1 LENAYFVIATR
12 EGETK
17 KKKHETKKK

>member
-1 LENAYFVIATR
+1 MR

-17 KKKHETKKK
+17 KN